1 MCADIEWGVASKLKI
16 ETDHPGWM
24 LTHTLRWGLRMGT
37 TVDTDLEMGTTV
49 VTDLEMG
56 TTSRES
62 MPVWGLWD
70 FCFTKPGSMT
80 YTTPSTVML
89 VSAMLVATM
98 TRRQLG
104 GPGANTLACDIWS
117 NCPQELWCTS
127 DWARQPACCC
137 DILQHNWLTVKP
149 VCVSLAA
156 SLR

>member
-1 MCADIEWGVASKLKI
+1 
-16 ETDHPGWM
+16 
-24 LTHTLRWGLRMGT
+24 MGT
-37 TVDTDLEMGTTV
+37 TVDTDLELGTTV

-104 GPGANTLACDIWS
+104 GPGANTLACIMWLI
-117 NCPQELWCTS
+117 CPQELCCT
-127 DWARQPACCC
+127 
-137 DILQHNWLTVKP
+137 
-149 VCVSLAA
+149 
-156 SLR
+156 